1 MLFLVLTPSS
11 NVHWETAE
19 LAAVDFFEAGFLD
32 SATAAA
38 AAAAAMSVTRQK
50 NRLSVWPCAHVR
62 HRYQQ
67 GDSCL
72 EKTENQK
79 LFFVAFI
86 VISC

>member
-1 MLFLVLTPSS
+1 MLSLLPTPSS
-11 NVHWETAE
+11 NVRGDSAE
-19 LAAVDFFEAGFLD
+19 LAAVDFFAAGFLD
-32 SATAAA
+32 SATAA

-72 EKTENQK
+72 DKTENQK